1 MAYIRYKEV
10 AKHFDFKKIIDN
22 KKLPSYV
29 LDYVYDDEILLA
41 AYRVGRDHGII
52 TTKKIVLF
60 DYTPFVKPNKAIT
73 IIPYRAVST
82 HSIIFYKDYAKFYM
96 LLDSG
101 NPLLLRFSNLSSEDK
116 VRLRLLCNAISAAI
130 CNQEIPKKVIDRI
143 IHNDLGFK
151 KDKED

>member
-1 MAYIRYKEV
+1 M
-10 AKHFDFKKIIDN
+10 
-22 KKLPSYV
+22 
-29 LDYVYDDEILLA
+29 
-41 AYRVGRDHGII
+41 
-52 TTKKIVLF
+52 LF

-101 NPLLLRFSNLSSEDK
+101 NPLLLRFSNLGSEDK